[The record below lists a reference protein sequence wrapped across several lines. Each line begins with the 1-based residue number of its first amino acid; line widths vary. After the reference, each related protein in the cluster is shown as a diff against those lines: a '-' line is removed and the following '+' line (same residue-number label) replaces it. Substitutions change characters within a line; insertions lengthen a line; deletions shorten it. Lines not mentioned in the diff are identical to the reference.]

1 MSTASAPRGIP
12 DGGFGDIH
20 LAARNRDIEEIKQL
34 LESGVDVNLKN
45 RKEANGDG
53 GNTPLWFAAQ
63 GPKLNNAAAAQV
75 LINAGAD
82 VNAVCEHGTTA
93 AHLACSWGHK
103 ELLKLLFDSG
113 ANPDI
118 QDKDGMT
125 PEMVARKGYSWQLT
139 KISDEQR
146 AGVIGFFDSL

>member
-1 MSTASAPRGIP
+1 
-12 DGGFGDIH
+12 
-20 LAARNRDIEEIKQL
+20 
-34 LESGVDVNLKN
+34 
-45 RKEANGDG
+45 
-53 GNTPLWFAAQ
+53 
-63 GPKLNNAAAAQV
+63 
-75 LINAGAD
+75 
-82 VNAVCEHGTTA
+82 
-93 AHLACSWGHK
+93 LACSWGHK